1 MSIFKRNLKKISVD
15 SEKFLKNFLKRQS
28 DNSKLITSMKYG
40 LFSGGKNFRT
50 SIVVNTGKIF
60 KVNYKKLI
68 IIGAAVECIHSYS
81 LIHDDLPCM
90 DDDEIRRGKM
100 TTHKKFGE
108 STAVLSGNSLLT
120 LAFEILSSRQL
131 KVKNNLKINLIKSLA
146 ISSGHLGM
154 AGGQFLDLFFEHKK
168 ISKNSIINM
177 QCMKTG
183 MLFGFCCEAAAIV
196 ANLSN
201 SDRNKFYEI
210 GKEIGIIYQIADDFI
225 DLTGNK
231 KIVGKPT
238 QKDNKMG
245 KSTLLNFAGKDYANS
260 YAQNLKKKI
269 INKLKKY
276 GKNSNDLIQSI
287 EFILNRKK

>member
-1 MSIFKRNLKKISVD
+1 MSVFERNLKKISTD
-15 SEKFLKNFLKRQS
+15 SEKFLKSFLKKQS
-28 DNSKLITSMKYG
+28 INSKLITPMKYG

-68 IIGAAVECIHSYS
+68 IIGAAAECIHSYS

-108 STAVLSGNSLLT
+108 STAVLAGNSLLT
-120 LAFEILSSRQL
+120 LAFEILSSNQL
-131 KVKNNLKINLIKSLA
+131 KVKNNLKIHLVKSLA
-146 ISSGHLGM
+146 ISSGHLGI

-168 ISKNSIINM
+168 IPKNKIINM
-177 QCMKTG
+177 QRMKTG
-183 MLFGFCCEAAAIV
+183 MLFGFCCEAVAIV

-201 SDRNKFYEI
+201 ADRNKFYEI
-210 GKEIGIIYQIADDFI
+210 GKEIGTIYQIADDFI

-231 KIVGKPT
+231 KIVGKST

-245 KSTLLNFAGKDYANS
+245 KRTLLNSAGKYYANL
-260 YAQNLKKKI
+260 YVENLKNKI

-276 GKNSNDLIQSI
+276 GKNSNDLIQSV
-287 EFILNRKK
+287 EFILNREK

>member
-1 MSIFKRNLKKISVD
+1 MSIFKRNLKKISAD
-15 SEKFLKNFLKRQS
+15 SEKFLKSFLKRQS
-28 DNSKLITSMKYG
+28 INSKLITPMKYG

-108 STAVLSGNSLLT
+108 STAVLAGNSLLT
-120 LAFEILSSRQL
+120 LAFEILSSNQL
-131 KVKNNLKINLIKSLA
+131 KVKNNLKIHLIKSLA
-146 ISSGHLGM
+146 ISSGHLGI

-168 ISKNSIINM
+168 IPKNSVINM
-177 QCMKTG
+177 QSMKTG
-183 MLFGFCCEAAAIV
+183 MLFGFCCEAAATV

-245 KSTLLNFAGKDYANS
+245 KSTLLNSAGKDYVNS

-269 INKLKKY
+269 INKLKKH
-276 GKNSNDLIQSI
+276 GKNSNDLIQSV

>member
-1 MSIFKRNLKKISVD
+1 MSIFKRNLKKISAD
-15 SEKFLKNFLKRQS
+15 SEKFLKSFLKRQS
-28 DNSKLITSMKYG
+28 INSKLITPMKYG

-50 SIVVNTGKIF
+50 SLVVNTGKIF

-108 STAVLSGNSLLT
+108 STAVLAGNSLLT
-120 LAFEILSSRQL
+120 LAFEILSSNQL

-146 ISSGHLGM
+146 ISSGHLGI

-168 ISKNSIINM
+168 IPKNSVINM
-177 QCMKTG
+177 QSMKTG
-183 MLFGFCCEAAAIV
+183 MLFGFCCEAAATV

-245 KSTLLNFAGKDYANS
+245 KSTLLNSAGKDYVNS

-269 INKLKKY
+269 INKLKKH
-276 GKNSNDLIQSI
+276 GNNSNDLIQSV

>member
-1 MSIFKRNLKKISVD
+1 MKKRIVKI
-15 SEKFLKNFLKRQS
+15 
-28 DNSKLITSMKYG
+28 
-40 LFSGGKNFRT
+40 
-50 SIVVNTGKIF
+50 
-60 KVNYKKLI
+60 
-68 IIGAAVECIHSYS
+68 H
-81 LIHDDLPCM
+81 
-90 DDDEIRRGKM
+90 
-100 TTHKKFGE
+100 
-108 STAVLSGNSLLT
+108 
-120 LAFEILSSRQL
+120 
-131 KVKNNLKINLIKSLA
+131 LIKSLA
-146 ISSGHLGM
+146 ISSGHLGI

-168 ISKNSIINM
+168 IPKNSVINM
-177 QCMKTG
+177 QSMKTG
-183 MLFGFCCEAAAIV
+183 MLFGFCCEAAATV

-245 KSTLLNFAGKDYANS
+245 KSTLLNSVGKDYVNS

-269 INKLKKY
+269 INKLKKH
-276 GKNSNDLIQSI
+276 GNNSNDLIQSV

>member
-1 MSIFKRNLKKISVD
+1 MSIFKRNLKKISAD
-15 SEKFLKNFLKRQS
+15 SEKFLKSFLKRQS
-28 DNSKLITSMKYG
+28 INSKLITPMKYG

-108 STAVLSGNSLLT
+108 STAVLAGNSLLT
-120 LAFEILSSRQL
+120 LAFEILSSNQL
-131 KVKNNLKINLIKSLA
+131 KVKNNLKIHLIKSLA
-146 ISSGHLGM
+146 ISSGHLGI

-168 ISKNSIINM
+168 IPKNSVINM
-177 QCMKTG
+177 QSMKTG
-183 MLFGFCCEAAAIV
+183 MLFGFCCEAAATV

-210 GKEIGIIYQIADDFI
+210 GKEIGIIYQIADDLI

-245 KSTLLNFAGKDYANS
+245 KSTLLNSAGKDYVNS

-269 INKLKKY
+269 INKLKKH
-276 GKNSNDLIQSI
+276 GNNSNDLIQSV

>member
-1 MSIFKRNLKKISVD
+1 MSALKRNLKRISTD
-15 SEKFLKNFLKRQS
+15 SEKFLKSFLKKQS
-28 DNSKLITSMKYG
+28 SNSLLITPMKYG

-60 KVNYKKLI
+60 KVAYKKLI

-90 DDDEIRRGKM
+90 DDDDIRRGKM

-108 STAVLSGNSLLT
+108 STAVLAGNSLLT
-120 LAFEILSSRQL
+120 LAFEILSSSEL
-131 KVKNNLKINLIKSLA
+131 KIKNNLKIDLIKSLA
-146 ISSGHLGM
+146 ISSGHLGI

-168 ISKNSIINM
+168 VSKDRIINM

-196 ANLSN
+196 ANLS
-201 SDRNKFYEI
+201 SIERKKFYQI

-231 KIVGKPT
+231 KLAGKPT
-238 QKDNKMG
+238 QKDDKMG
-245 KSTLLNFAGKDYANS
+245 KSTLLNSAGKSYANS
-260 YAQNLKKKI
+260 YAQNLKNKI

-287 EFILNRKK
+287 EFILNRQK

>member
-1 MSIFKRNLKKISVD
+1 MSVFERNLKKISAD
-15 SEKFLKNFLKRQS
+15 SEKFLKSFLKKQS
-28 DNSKLITSMKYG
+28 INSKLITPMKYG

-68 IIGAAVECIHSYS
+68 IIGAAAECIHSYS

-108 STAVLSGNSLLT
+108 STAVLAGNSLLT
-120 LAFEILSSRQL
+120 LAFEILSSNQL
-131 KVKNNLKINLIKSLA
+131 KVKNNLKIHLVKSLA
-146 ISSGHLGM
+146 ISSGHLGI

-168 ISKNSIINM
+168 IPKNKIINM
-177 QCMKTG
+177 QRMKTG
-183 MLFGFCCEAAAIV
+183 MLFGFCCEAVAIV

-201 SDRNKFYEI
+201 ADRNKFYEI
-210 GKEIGIIYQIADDFI
+210 GKEIGTIYQIADDFI

-231 KIVGKPT
+231 KIVGKST

-245 KSTLLNFAGKDYANS
+245 KRTLLNSAGKYYANL
-260 YAQNLKKKI
+260 YVENLKNKI

-276 GKNSNDLIQSI
+276 GKNSNDLIQSV
-287 EFILNRKK
+287 EFILNREK

>member
-1 MSIFKRNLKKISVD
+1 MSIFKRNLKKISAD
-15 SEKFLKNFLKRQS
+15 SEKFLKSFLKRQS
-28 DNSKLITSMKYG
+28 INSKLITPMTYG

-68 IIGAAVECIHSYS
+68 IIGAAAECIHSYS

-108 STAVLSGNSLLT
+108 STAVLAGNSLLT
-120 LAFEILSSRQL
+120 LAFEILSSNQL
-131 KVKNNLKINLIKSLA
+131 KVKNNLKIHLIKSLA
-146 ISSGHLGM
+146 ISSGHLGI

-168 ISKNSIINM
+168 IPKNSVINM
-177 QCMKTG
+177 QSMKTG
-183 MLFGFCCEAAAIV
+183 MLFGFCCEAAATV

-231 KIVGKPT
+231 KIVGKST

-245 KSTLLNFAGKDYANS
+245 KSTLLNSVGKDYVNS

-269 INKLKKY
+269 INKLKKH
-276 GKNSNDLIQSI
+276 GNNSNDLIQSV

>member
-1 MSIFKRNLKKISVD
+1 MSALKRNLKRISAD
-15 SEKFLKNFLKRQS
+15 SEKFLKSFLKKQS
-28 DNSKLITSMKYG
+28 SNSLLITPMKYG

-60 KVNYKKLI
+60 KVAYKKLI

-90 DDDEIRRGKM
+90 DDDDIRRGKM

-108 STAVLSGNSLLT
+108 STAVLAGNSLLT
-120 LAFEILSSRQL
+120 LAFEILSSSEL
-131 KVKNNLKINLIKSLA
+131 KIKNNLKIDLIKSLA
-146 ISSGHLGM
+146 ISSGHLGI

-168 ISKNSIINM
+168 VSKDRIINM

-196 ANLSN
+196 ANLS
-201 SDRNKFYEI
+201 SIERKKFYQI

-231 KIVGKPT
+231 KLAGKPT
-238 QKDNKMG
+238 QKDDKMG
-245 KSTLLNFAGKDYANS
+245 KSTLLNSAGKSYANS
-260 YAQNLKKKI
+260 YAQNLKNKI

-287 EFILNRKK
+287 EFILNRQK

>member
-1 MSIFKRNLKKISVD
+1 MSVFERNLKKISAD
-15 SEKFLKNFLKRQS
+15 SEKFLKSFLKKQS
-28 DNSKLITSMKYG
+28 INSKLITPMKYG

-68 IIGAAVECIHSYS
+68 IIGAAAECIHSYS

-108 STAVLSGNSLLT
+108 STAVLAGNSLLT
-120 LAFEILSSRQL
+120 LAFEILSGNQL
-131 KVKNNLKINLIKSLA
+131 KIKNNLKIDLIKSLA
-146 ISSGHLGM
+146 ISSGHLGI

-168 ISKNSIINM
+168 IPKNKIINM
-177 QCMKTG
+177 QRMKTG
-183 MLFGFCCEAAAIV
+183 MLFGFCCEAVAIV

-201 SDRNKFYEI
+201 ADRNKFYEI
-210 GKEIGIIYQIADDFI
+210 GKEIGTIYQIADDFI

-231 KIVGKPT
+231 KIVGKST

-245 KSTLLNFAGKDYANS
+245 KCTLLNSAGKYYANL
-260 YAQNLKKKI
+260 YVENLKNKI
-269 INKLKKY
+269 NNKLKKY
-276 GKNSNDLIQSI
+276 GKNSNDLIQSV
-287 EFILNRKK
+287 EFILNRQK